1 MPPPWVIVETRPAAE
16 DAAERSLR
24 LAGYRVY
31 LPRYRCLVHPHGRSR
46 SAVTVLR
53 PIFPRLVCVQ
63 DWRGWPAMPINCAIG
78 LLSFQAGIPAGL
90 SDSDVALIMDRER
103 NREFDET
110 PLASRYKVG
119 DAVEIEMLEHR
130 IMGVLERLSPDGKA
144 TVSAMLLGRTI
155 RTHVPV
161 QRLHVVSS

>member
-53 PIFPRLVCVQ
+53 PIFPRMLFAQ
-63 DWRGWPAMPINCAIG
+63 DWRGWPAMPINCVVG
-78 LLSFQAGIPAGL
+78 LMSLQPGIPARL
-90 SDSDVALIMDRER
+90 SDEDVAYIMDRER
-103 NREFDET
+103 SREFDQIDKY
-110 PLASRYKVG
+110 AVG
-119 DAVEIEMLEHR
+119 DTVEIDAFGSR
-130 IMGVLERLSPDGKA
+130 IVGVLEALSKDGKA
-144 TVSAMLLGRTI
+144 TVSAMLLGRSV
-155 RTHVPV
+155 RTTVDADMIS
-161 QRLHVVSS
+161 RVS

>member
-53 PIFPRLVCVQ
+53 PLFPRLVCVQ
-63 DWRGWPAMPINCAIG
+63 DWRGWPAMPIGCVVG
-78 LLSFQAGIPAGL
+78 LMSLQPGIPAKL
-90 SDSDVALIMDRER
+90 SDEDVAYIMDRER
-103 NREFDET
+103 SREFDQIDKY
-110 PLASRYKVG
+110 AVG
-119 DAVEIEMLEHR
+119 DTVEIDAFGSR
-130 IMGVLERLSPDGKA
+130 IVGVLEALSKDGKA
-144 TVSAMLLGRTI
+144 TVSAILLGRTV
-155 RTHVPV
+155 RTTVKV
-161 QRLHVVSS
+161 EKLYG

>member
-53 PIFPRLVCVQ
+53 PIFPRMLFAQ
-63 DWRGWPAMPINCAIG
+63 DWRGWPAMPINCAVG
-78 LLSFQAGIPAGL
+78 LLSLQPGIPAKL
-90 SDSDVALIMDRER
+90 SDEDVAYIMDRER
-103 NREFDET
+103 SREFDQIDKY
-110 PLASRYKVG
+110 AVG
-119 DAVEIEMLEHR
+119 DTVEIDAFGSR
-130 IMGVLERLSPDGKA
+130 IVGVLEALSKDGKA
-144 TVSAMLLGRTI
+144 TVSAILLGRTV
-155 RTHVPV
+155 RTTVKV
-161 QRLHVVSS
+161 EKLYG

>member
-53 PIFPRLVCVQ
+53 PIFPRMLFAQ
-63 DWRGWPAMPINCAIG
+63 DWRGWPAMPIGCVVG
-78 LLSFQAGIPAGL
+78 LMSLQPGIPARL
-90 SDSDVALIMDRER
+90 SDEDVAYIMDRER
-103 NREFDET
+103 SRDFDT
-110 PLASRYKVG
+110 VGQQFSIG
-119 DAVEIEMLEHR
+119 DAVEIDAFGQR
-130 IMGVLERLSPDGKA
+130 ILGVLDALSQDGKA
-144 TVSAMLLGRTI
+144 TVSMLMLGRTI